1 MSMLCLTR
9 RTLSCTF
16 AGSGETCPLCPVAF
30 EHGLSQHRLLVLLR
44 TPLLI
49 HIPPFNSAIMGRYPR
64 TRGRREK
71 SVDVEQSTNDLE
83 EKIKMRASKL
93 MPLDEQ
99 IKNLACQPGVTVAL
113 REHIA
118 ELRRR
123 DPCLP
128 SKTEREFPDA
138 ARLRN
143 LLIRRWGPYDWEDKV
158 VSAPKPDKTSG
169 KGPAD
174 KHVAFEDSDSGSS
187 HTLGHEPGPSTWVCS
202 HRLQEMARERAEE
215 EELKAAIIKSQ
226 AAMLKDEIAS
236 KQAGQELQHRP
247 TLNALNNVLRVY
259 PGEEDDIA
267 AWSERIHLAILHLR
281 GMKRAHV
288 ANETSRAHSIN
299 IRAAIAKQE
308 AIPRRPLT
316 DSEVLSVQQM
326 WRAMNRPQHQV
337 ETTMKKAVQDFIK
350 QFPEAGKFSPVQLAN
365 RPGMLPAIVK
375 AIRKAND
382 AELEKDKKELTASRE
397 ASLEQ
402 IWKPT
407 GAALFVRVPP
417 GDEAEPRTPIH
428 QTRSGALPPTPTA
441 PKKAATKKMTPKKV
455 SPKKVVPWKA
465 VSSPAKPIGV
475 KKSATPTT
483 QRKSTR
489 LSAKD
494 H

>member
-1 MSMLCLTR
+1 M
-9 RTLSCTF
+9 
-16 AGSGETCPLCPVAF
+16 AF
-30 EHGLSQHRLLVLLR
+30 EHGLPQHRLLVLLG
-44 TPLLI
+44 TSLLI

-71 SVDVEQSTNDLE
+71 RAEVEQNIKDLDE
-83 EKIKMRASKL
+83 ALKMQELKL
-93 MPLDEQ
+93 KWKPLDDE

-123 DPCLP
+123 HACVP

-138 ARLRN
+138 ARLRD
-143 LLIRRWGPYDWEDKV
+143 LLIRRWGPDRWEDKV
-158 VSAPKPDKTSG
+158 VSPPKPDKTNR
-169 KGPAD
+169 KGPSD

-215 EELKAAIIKSQ
+215 EVRAALIKKQ
-226 AAMLKDEIAS
+226 AANAMVKDEIAS
-236 KQAGQELQHRP
+236 MQAGQALQHRP
-247 TLNALNNVLRVY
+247 TISALHNVLRVY
-259 PGEEDDIA
+259 PGEEEDIA
-267 AWSERIHLAILHLR
+267 VWSGRIHLAILYLR

-288 ANETSRAHSIN
+288 ANETSRAHGIN
-299 IRAAIAKQE
+299 IRAAIAKQ
-308 AIPRRPLT
+308 AATPRRQLT

-326 WRAMNRPQHQV
+326 WRAMNRPQDQV
-337 ETTMKKAVQDFIK
+337 DTTMKKAVQDFIK
-350 QFPEAGKFSPVQLAN
+350 QFPEASKFSPVQLAN
-365 RPGMLPAIVK
+365 RPGMLPAIVE
-375 AIRKAND
+375 AIRTAND
-382 AELEKDKKELTASRE
+382 AELENDKRELTASRT

-407 GAALFVRVPP
+407 GAALFVRAPP
-417 GDEAEPRTPIH
+417 GDQAEPTTPVRQKGHGVI
-428 QTRSGALPPTPTA
+428 LPPTPTA
-441 PKKAATKKMTPKKV
+441 PKKAAPKKVTPKKAA
-455 SPKKVVPWKA
+455 PKKVAPKKP
-465 VSSPAKPIGV
+465 SPAKPIGI

-483 QRKSTR
+483 QQKSTR